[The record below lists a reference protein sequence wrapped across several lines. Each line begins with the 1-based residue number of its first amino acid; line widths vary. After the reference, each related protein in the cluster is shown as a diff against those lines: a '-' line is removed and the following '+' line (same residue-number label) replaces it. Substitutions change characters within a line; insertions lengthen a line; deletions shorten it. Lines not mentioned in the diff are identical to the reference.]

1 MNKKLNHYKN
11 VIHGFFVSIATTI
24 AEANTILPLIVSYFG
39 GGAIL
44 IGFFSSLLRGGAIL
58 VQLYAAFYAQG
69 YNHMQKYM
77 RRVFVARFI
86 AWFFIGVCIIVFEN
100 DYPNLTLFCIG
111 LGLFIFSFSA
121 GFGAIYF
128 KEILAKIFTK
138 EYRGK
143 SMAVRQF
150 FSGFGA
156 LLSGATAGYIIEV
169 YEEPFS
175 FGILFIV
182 SALLMGFGFWA
193 FGTIEEPLKQNISQ
207 KEKSFKEFLKN
218 AKKLLANDS
227 KLQIQVITFL
237 LSYSYLFSLPFI
249 IVDASSKISLD
260 GTAIASIITVQM
272 IGAMFS
278 NIIWGKLSSNK
289 QNKLISNII
298 IILHVISISLAFI
311 ASSLYMYMFIFFL
324 SGAAMDGYRLASMNL
339 LINIAPEDK
348 RPVYSAIQSNITS
361 FGIFFSLIGGFILHF
376 TSYEF
381 LYSFTIVVLIIA
393 FIYSLK
399 LKEE

>member
-24 AEANTILPLIVSYFG
+24 AEANTILPLMVTYFG

-44 IGFFSSLLRGGAIL
+44 VGFLSSLLRGGAIL

-69 YNHMQKYM
+69 YTHMQKYM
-77 RRVFVARFI
+77 RRVFLARFL
-86 AWFFIGVCIIVFEN
+86 AWFFIGISIVFIGN
-100 DYPNLTLFCIG
+100 DYPNITLFCIG

-128 KEILAKIFTK
+128 KETIAKIFTK

-143 SMAVRQF
+143 SMAIRQF

-156 LLSGATAGYIIEV
+156 LLSGATAGYIIAV
-169 YEEPFS
+169 FDEPFS
-175 FGILFIV
+175 FGILFII
-182 SALLMGFGFWA
+182 SSILMLFGFLA
-193 FGTIEEPLKQNISQ
+193 FGTIDEPIKQNITK
-207 KEKSFKEFLKN
+207 KEKSFKLFLQNAKILLKN
-218 AKKLLANDS
+218 DN

-237 LSYSYLFSLPFI
+237 LAYSYLFSLPFI
-249 IVDASSKISLD
+249 IVDASSKINLD

-272 IGAMFS
+272 IGSMFS
-278 NIIWGKLSSNK
+278 NILWGKLSSNNK
-289 QNKLISNII
+289 NKLISNIT
-298 IILHVISISLAFI
+298 IILHIVSISLAFI
-311 ASSLYMYMFIFFL
+311 ASNIYVYMFIFFL
-324 SGAAMDGYRLASMNL
+324 SGAAMDGYRLCSTNL

-361 FGIFFSLIGGFILHF
+361 FGIFFSILGGFILHF
-376 TSYEF
+376 SSYSI
-381 LYSFTIVVLIIA
+381 LYSFTIFMLFLA
-393 FIYSLK
+393 FVFSLK
-399 LKEE
+399 LSEE

>member
-24 AEANTILPLIVSYFG
+24 AEANTILPLMVTYFG

-44 IGFFSSLLRGGAIL
+44 VGFFSSLLRGGAIL

-69 YNHMQKYM
+69 YTHMQKYM
-77 RRVFVARFI
+77 RRVFLARFL
-86 AWFFIGVCIIVFEN
+86 AWFFIGLSIVFIGN
-100 DYPNLTLFCIG
+100 DYPNITLFCIG

-128 KEILAKIFTK
+128 KETIAKIFTK

-143 SMAVRQF
+143 SMAIRQF

-156 LLSGATAGYIIEV
+156 LLSGATAGYIIAIFD
-169 YEEPFS
+169 EPFS

-182 SALLMGFGFWA
+182 SSLLMLFGFLA
-193 FGTIEEPLKQNISQ
+193 FGTIDEPIKENITK
-207 KEKSFKEFLKN
+207 KEKSFKLFLQNAKILLKN
-218 AKKLLANDS
+218 DK

-237 LSYSYLFSLPFI
+237 LAYSYLFSLPFI
-249 IVDASSKISLD
+249 IIDASSKINLD

-278 NIIWGKLSSNK
+278 NILWGKLSSNN
-289 QNKLISNII
+289 QNKHISNIT
-298 IILHVISISLAFI
+298 IILHIVSISLAFV
-311 ASSLYMYMFIFFL
+311 ASNIYVYMFIFFL
-324 SGAAMDGYRLASMNL
+324 SGAAMDGYRLCSTNL

-361 FGIFFSLIGGFILHF
+361 FGIFFSILGGFILHF
-376 TSYEF
+376 TSYNI
-381 LYSFTIVVLIIA
+381 LYSFTIFMLALA
-393 FIYSLK
+393 FIFSLR
-399 LKEE
+399 LSEE

>member
-77 RRVFVARFI
+77 RRVFVARFL
-86 AWFFIGVCIIVFEN
+86 AWFFIGVCIIIFEN

-298 IILHVISISLAFI
+298 IILHIISISLAFI
-311 ASSLYMYMFIFFL
+311 SSSLYMYMFIFFL

-381 LYSFTIVVLIIA
+381 LYSFTILMLVVS

>member
-24 AEANTILPLIVSYFG
+24 AEANTILPLMVTYFG

-44 IGFFSSLLRGGAIL
+44 VGFFSSLLRGGAIL

-69 YNHMQKYM
+69 YTHMQKYM
-77 RRVFVARFI
+77 RRVFLARFL
-86 AWFFIGVCIIVFEN
+86 AWFFIGLSIVFIGN
-100 DYPNLTLFCIG
+100 DYPNITLFCIG

-128 KEILAKIFTK
+128 KETIAKIFTK

-143 SMAVRQF
+143 SMAIRQF

-156 LLSGATAGYIIEV
+156 LLSGATAGYIIAIFD
-169 YEEPFS
+169 EPFS

-182 SALLMGFGFWA
+182 SSLLMLFGFLA
-193 FGTIEEPLKQNISQ
+193 FGTIDEPIKQNITK
-207 KEKSFKEFLKN
+207 KEKSFKLFLQNAKILLKN
-218 AKKLLANDS
+218 DK

-237 LSYSYLFSLPFI
+237 LAYSYLFSLPFI
-249 IVDASSKISLD
+249 IIDASSKINLD

-278 NIIWGKLSSNK
+278 NILWGKLSSNN
-289 QNKLISNII
+289 QNKHISNIT
-298 IILHVISISLAFI
+298 IILHIVSISLAFV
-311 ASSLYMYMFIFFL
+311 ASNIYVYMFIFFL
-324 SGAAMDGYRLASMNL
+324 SGAAMDGYRLCSTNL

-361 FGIFFSLIGGFILHF
+361 FGIFFSILGGFILHF
-376 TSYEF
+376 TSYNI
-381 LYSFTIVVLIIA
+381 LYSFTIFMLALA
-393 FIYSLK
+393 FIFSLR
-399 LKEE
+399 LSEE

>member
-11 VIHGFFVSIATTI
+11 VIHGFFISVATTI

-44 IGFFSSLLRGGAIL
+44 VGFFSSLLRGGAIL
-58 VQLYAAFYAQG
+58 VQMYAAFYAQG

-77 RRVFVARFI
+77 RRVFLARFI
-86 AWFFIGVCIIVFEN
+86 AWFFIGICIIVFEN
-100 DYPNLTLFCIG
+100 DYPNFTLFCIG
-111 LGLFIFSFSA
+111 IGLFIFSFSA

-143 SMAVRQF
+143 SMAIRQF
-150 FSGFGA
+150 FSSFGA
-156 LLSGATAGYIIEV
+156 LLSGAAAGYIIET
-169 YEEPFS
+169 YEKPFS

-193 FGTIEEPLKQNISQ
+193 FGTIDEPIKQNVTT
-207 KEKSFKEFLKN
+207 KEKSFKDFLNN
-218 AKKLLANDS
+218 AKILLSNDT
-227 KLQIQVITFL
+227 KLQIQVVTFL
-237 LSYSYLFSLPFI
+237 LSYSYLFALPFI
-249 IVDASSKISLD
+249 IVDASSKINLD
-260 GTAIASIITVQM
+260 GAAIASIITVQM

-278 NIIWGKLSSNK
+278 NILWGKLSSNK

-298 IILHVISISLAFI
+298 IIFHIIAISLAFI
-311 ASSLYMYMFIFFL
+311 ASNIYFYMFIFFL

-361 FGIFFSLIGGFILHF
+361 FGIFFSLIGGFILNF
-376 TSYEF
+376 TSYNF
-381 LYSFTIVVLIIA
+381 LYGFSIFMLLIA
-393 FIYSLK
+393 FIFSLK
-399 LKEE
+399 LSEE

>member
-44 IGFFSSLLRGGAIL
+44 VGFFSSLLRGGAIL

-69 YNHMQKYM
+69 YSHMQKYM
-77 RRVFVARFI
+77 RRVFLARFL
-86 AWFFIGVCIIVFEN
+86 AWFFIGIFIIFLGD
-100 DYPNLTLFCIG
+100 DYHNLTLLCLGI
-111 LGLFIFSFSA
+111 GLFIFSFSA

-193 FGTIEEPLKQNISQ
+193 FGTIEEPIKQNISK
-207 KEKSFKEFLKN
+207 KEKSFKEFLSN
-218 AKKLLANDS
+218 AKKLLKNDK
-227 KLQIQVITFL
+227 KLQIQITTFL
-237 LSYSYLFSLPFI
+237 LSYAYLFSLPFI
-249 IVDASSKISLD
+249 IVDASSKIDLN
-260 GTAIASIITVQM
+260 GAAIASIITIQM
-272 IGAMFS
+272 VGAMFS
-278 NIIWGKLSSNK
+278 NILWGKLSSNK

-298 IILHVISISLAFI
+298 IIFHIISISLAFI
-311 ASSLYMYMFIFFL
+311 ASNIYVYMFIFFL

-381 LYSFTIVVLIIA
+381 LYTFTIFLLIIA

-399 LKEE
+399 LSEN

>member
-11 VIHGFFVSIATTI
+11 VIHGFFISVATTI

-44 IGFFSSLLRGGAIL
+44 VGFFSSLLRGGAIL
-58 VQLYAAFYAQG
+58 VQMYAAFYAQG

-77 RRVFVARFI
+77 RRVFLARFI
-86 AWFFIGVCIIVFEN
+86 AWFFIGICIIVFEN
-100 DYPNLTLFCIG
+100 DYPNFTLFCIG
-111 LGLFIFSFSA
+111 IGLFIFSFSA

-143 SMAVRQF
+143 SMAIRQF
-150 FSGFGA
+150 FSSFGA
-156 LLSGATAGYIIEV
+156 LLSGAAAGYIIEA
-169 YEEPFS
+169 YEKPFS

-193 FGTIEEPLKQNISQ
+193 FGTIDEPIKQNVTT
-207 KEKSFKEFLKN
+207 KEKSFKAFLNN
-218 AKKLLANDS
+218 AKILLSNDT
-227 KLQIQVITFL
+227 KLQIQVVTFL
-237 LSYSYLFSLPFI
+237 LSYSYLFALPFI
-249 IVDASSKISLD
+249 IVDASSKINLD
-260 GTAIASIITVQM
+260 GAAIASIITVQM

-278 NIIWGKLSSNK
+278 NILWGKLSSNK

-298 IILHVISISLAFI
+298 IIFHIIAISLAFI
-311 ASSLYMYMFIFFL
+311 ASNIYFYMFIFFL

-361 FGIFFSLIGGFILHF
+361 FGIFFSLIGGFILNF
-376 TSYEF
+376 TSYNF
-381 LYSFTIVVLIIA
+381 LYGFSIFMLLIA
-393 FIYSLK
+393 FIFSLK
-399 LKEE
+399 LSEE

>member
-11 VIHGFFVSIATTI
+11 VIHGFFISVATTI

-44 IGFFSSLLRGGAIL
+44 VGFFSSLLRGGAIL
-58 VQLYAAFYAQG
+58 VQMYAAFYAQG

-77 RRVFVARFI
+77 RRVFLARFI
-86 AWFFIGVCIIVFEN
+86 AWFFIGICIIVFEN
-100 DYPNLTLFCIG
+100 DYPNFTLFCIG
-111 LGLFIFSFSA
+111 IGLFIFSFSA

-143 SMAVRQF
+143 SMAIRQF
-150 FSGFGA
+150 FSSFGA
-156 LLSGATAGYIIEV
+156 LLSGAAAGYIIET
-169 YEEPFS
+169 YEKPFS

-193 FGTIEEPLKQNISQ
+193 FGTIDEPIKQNVTT
-207 KEKSFKEFLKN
+207 KEKSFKDFLNN
-218 AKKLLANDS
+218 AKILLSNDT
-227 KLQIQVITFL
+227 KLQIQVVTFL
-237 LSYSYLFSLPFI
+237 LSYSYLFALPFI
-249 IVDASSKISLD
+249 IVDASSKINLD
-260 GTAIASIITVQM
+260 GAAIASIITVQM

-278 NIIWGKLSSNK
+278 NILWGKLSSNK
-289 QNKLISNII
+289 QNKLISII
-298 IILHVISISLAFI
+298 IILFHIISISLAFI
-311 ASSLYMYMFIFFL
+311 ASNIYFYMFIFFL

-361 FGIFFSLIGGFILHF
+361 FGIFFSLIGGFILNF
-376 TSYEF
+376 TSYNF
-381 LYSFTIVVLIIA
+381 LYGFSIFMLLIA
-393 FIYSLK
+393 FIFSLK
-399 LKEE
+399 LSEE